1 MPPRIDPYATKAHRR
16 IDALLL
22 VITFVMIVFA
32 FRLSAHQR
40 AADNDNNNRAS
51 QSLSRK

>member
-16 IDALLL
+16 IDIILVIVTLLL
-22 VITFVMIVFA
+22 MVFA

-40 AADNDNNNRAS
+40 ANDNSNRVQQKEIA
-51 QSLSRK
+51 LKK